1 MLLVDT
7 LSFSYRTTLVLSHI
21 TFRLDKGKHL
31 AIMGESGSGKST
43 LLKAVFGLLEIDEGK
58 VFWEGKELLGPNYNL
73 VPGEHFIKYVS
84 QDFDLMPFISVAENI
99 AKHLSVFEPDLH
111 QGRVKEL
118 LELIGMQAFTDEKV
132 KNLSGGQKQRVA
144 LAQALAQEPQ
154 LLLLDEPFSNI
165 DQFKKN
171 SLRNRLFPY
180 LKRKGV
186 SVITASHDSAD
197 ILSFADEIL
206 VLNQGKIE
214 DHQPTELLYKNPK
227 NEYVASLFG
236 TVNVLP
242 IKLLKTY
249 AELDASLLV
258 YPHEFEISSKSG
270 LEVTVVNTFFKGT
283 HYLIEGISEDG
294 HTLYFVNK
302 KALHTQTKVFL
313 NVSLQLVNKRMT
325 IPTDPHSSKM

>member
-84 QDFDLMPFISVAENI
+84 QDFDLMPFISVAEN
-99 AKHLSVFEPDLH
+99 
-111 QGRVKEL
+111 
-118 LELIGMQAFTDEKV
+118 M
-132 KNLSGGQKQRVA
+132 
-144 LAQALAQEPQ
+144 AQEPQ

-206 VLNQGKIE
+206 VLNHGKIE

-227 NEYVASLFG
+227 NEYVASLLG
-236 TVNVLP
+236 TENVLP

-249 AELDASLLV
+249 AELDASL
-258 YPHEFEISSKSG
+258 F
-270 LEVTVVNTFFKGT
+270 
-283 HYLIEGISEDG
+283 
-294 HTLYFVNK
+294 
-302 KALHTQTKVFL
+302 
-313 NVSLQLVNKRMT
+313 
-325 IPTDPHSSKM
+325 